1 MTLTWMTGIELYW
14 RTMNWT
20 REGNLSSFS
29 FVQTFSFPEEVLKK
43 EDNDKENLSNDSQS
57 LYLEEAH

>member
-1 MTLTWMTGIELYW
+1 MTGIELHQRKMDW
-14 RTMNWT
+14 A

-43 EDNDKENLSNDSQS
+43 EDNDRENLSNDSQS

>member
-14 RTMNWT
+14 RTMNWA

-29 FVQTFSFPEEVLKK
+29 FVQTFSFPEETLKEK
-43 EDNDKENLSNDSQS
+43 DNDKENLPNDSQS
-57 LYLEEAH
+57 LYLEKRH

>member
-1 MTLTWMTGIELYW
+1 MD
-14 RTMNWT
+14 WT

-29 FVQTFSFPEEVLKK
+29 FVQTFPLPEEVLKK
-43 EDNDKENLSNDSQS
+43 EDNDRENLSNDSQS